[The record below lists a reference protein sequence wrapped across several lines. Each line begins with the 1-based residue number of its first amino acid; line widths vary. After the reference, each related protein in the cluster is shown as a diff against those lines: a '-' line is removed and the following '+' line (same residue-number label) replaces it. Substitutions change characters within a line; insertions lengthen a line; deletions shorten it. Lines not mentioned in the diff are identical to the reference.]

1 MPTLF
6 HFKSLLKFSLWG
18 YAALTALTIGGLSP
32 AALAQA
38 SESMPEVVPLVG
50 SWQFSPESPAVQ
62 PWSIA
67 SASPLLRP
75 SATAQWSPIVVPA
88 NWSLTG
94 HDLSGAVWYRYF
106 LKGNPQLSGK
116 TVQLQFEGVDYA
128 ADVWLN
134 GQYLGFHEG
143 YFEPFHFDVS
153 KLLYFDRSN
162 ELLVRVNS
170 PKERDQPDWSLHKR
184 LIKGVLGHHD
194 ARPGGA
200 WSPQAQDQNTGGIWA
215 PVTLKVSDRVTIQ
228 QVQVTPHL
236 NPDQSQATAE
246 VSLDIAFSGKA
257 TEAATLQ
264 LQLSPE
270 NFAGVP
276 EPVQLLKVQLNPGH
290 NRVKAE
296 LSVKQPQIWQTWDQG
311 SPNLY
316 ALTVQA
322 LQDHRPSDRSK
333 TVFGFRTIAFDPVV
347 KVWKLNGRRIFLR
360 GTNYIASQWLSEMTP
375 EKYQVDL
382 ELMKK
387 ANINAVRVHAHV
399 SGQAFY
405 DLSDRAG
412 LLLWQDFPLQWGYT
426 EDPEFEAEA
435 VTQAKSMVTLLYN
448 HPSIMAWSLHNEP
461 PWNADWMKYKYKS
474 YRPTQNQRL
483 DRQLFESLQG
493 FDPTR
498 HLHAYSGLNEHPW
511 WGWYSNTVEKYREPT
526 TQSIITE
533 FGAQA
538 LPDLSS
544 LRRMFLEAQLWPKTE
559 ADWQLWEYHNFQRHE
574 TFDIAK
580 VSMGKNPE
588 EFVAN
593 TQRYQAL
600 VNQVAAESYRLQRYQ
615 PVSSIFQFMFVECWP
630 SINWGVVD
638 YWRNPKSGY
647 FALQQAYQPIL
658 PVLDRPPMTLPVG
671 SMPPDLSIIN
681 DLWKGFPQAKLNYTL
696 LQDHAVLDSA
706 VLPVDLAPDSLQR
719 LRHSL
724 SKPLK
729 AGRYELQLKVT
740 DHQDRFLGQNA
751 YRFEVSL
758 K

>member
-1 MPTLF
+1 M
-6 HFKSLLKFSLWG
+6 SLLYFKPLLQSSLWG
-18 YAALTALTIGGLSP
+18 CAAVMIGWLSP
-32 AALAQA
+32 GMAQA
-38 SESMPEVVPLVG
+38 SGNGPEVVPLVG
-50 SWQFSPESPAVQ
+50 AWQFTPEPATAQ

-67 SASPLLRP
+67 PASPLQHP
-75 SATAQWSPIVVPA
+75 PTNAQWSPIAVPA
-88 NWSLTG
+88 NWHLTG
-94 HDLSGAVWYRYF
+94 RDMSGAAWYRYPF
-106 LKGNPQLSGK
+106 NGNLQFSDK
-116 TVQLQFEGVDYA
+116 TVQLRFEGVDYA

-143 YFEPFHFDVS
+143 YFEPFGFDVS
-153 KLLYFDRSN
+153 KLLYSDRPN

-170 PKERDQPDWSLHKR
+170 PKEREVPDWSLHKR

-215 PVTLKVSDRVTIQ
+215 PVILKVSDRVSIQ

-236 NPDQSQATAE
+236 SADQAQATAE
-246 VSLDIAFSGKA
+246 VNLDLQLSGKA
-257 TEAATLQ
+257 PETTTLQ

-276 EPVQLLKVQLNPGH
+276 EPVQTLKVQLSPGLNH
-290 NRVKAE
+290 VKAQ
-296 LSVKQPQIWQTWDQG
+296 LTINRPQLWQTWDQG
-311 SPNLY
+311 FPNLY
-316 ALTVQA
+316 ALNVQA
-322 LQDHRPSDRSK
+322 IQNSRLSDRSK
-333 TVFGFRTIAFDPVV
+333 TVFGFRTIAFDPVA
-347 KVWKLNGRRIFLR
+347 KVWKLNGKRIFLR

-375 EKYQVDL
+375 DKYQADM

-435 VTQAKSMVTLLYN
+435 VTQAKAMVTLLYN

-474 YRPTQNQRL
+474 YRPTQNQQL
-483 DRQLFESLQG
+483 DRQLYDSLQG
-493 FDPTR
+493 VDSTR
-498 HLHAYSGLNEHPW
+498 HLHPYSGLNEHPW

-538 LPDLSS
+538 LPDLRS
-544 LRRMFLEAQLWPKTE
+544 LRRMFTEAELWPKTD
-559 ADWQLWEYHNFQRHE
+559 AAWQKWEYHNFQRHE

-580 VSMGKNPE
+580 VSMGNNPE

-593 TQRYQAL
+593 TQSYQAQ

-630 SINWGVVD
+630 SINWGIVD
-638 YWRNPKSGY
+638 YWRNPKAGY
-647 FALQQAYQPIL
+647 FALQQAYQPVL
-658 PVLDRPPMTLPVG
+658 PVLDQPPTTLPAG
-671 SMPPDLSIIN
+671 STLPPNLSVIN
-681 DLWKGFPQAKLNYTL
+681 DLWTGYPQAKLSYAL
-696 LQDHAVLDSA
+696 LQDQTVLDSG

-724 SKPLK
+724 SKPLT

-740 DHQDRFLGQNA
+740 DHQDKFLGQNA
-751 YRFEVSL
+751 YRFEVTQGTR
-758 K
+758 